1 MFFRGLP
8 RVEKLEDALL
18 HYRSQDIL
26 FYDKEEKLIVLNKHT
41 DFDTSNIFPFYDE
54 TVSVTGF
61 ENDDLWGITFL
72 DIKESEFLRRRQAW
86 KAAVGKVAGTVSV
99 ADRPTK
105 GGTK

>member
-8 RVEKLEDALL
+8 RVEKLDDALL

-26 FYDKEEKLIVLNKHT
+26 FYDKEGKLIVLNKHA

-72 DIKESEFLRRRQAW
+72 DINESEFLRRRQAW
-86 KAAVGKVAGTVSV
+86 KAAVERVTGARSV

-105 GGTK
+105 GDIK